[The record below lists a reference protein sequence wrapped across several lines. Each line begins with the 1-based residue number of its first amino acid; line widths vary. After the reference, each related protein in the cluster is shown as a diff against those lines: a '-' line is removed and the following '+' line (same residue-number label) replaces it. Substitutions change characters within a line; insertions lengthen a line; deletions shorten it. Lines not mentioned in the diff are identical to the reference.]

1 MESPFEARSQD
12 LLGRRT
18 RNPFDVTKATD
29 LTDDQI
35 IRTWV
40 EIHNGALLELLH
52 VDSTMP
58 RFLIGGKG
66 GGRTHLMRFSSYAL
80 QLRRMSVAKGDLT
93 AQEFFRREG
102 YLGLYFRCGGL
113 NASRFEGKGVTKE
126 AWDAIFAYYTDLWLV
141 RLYVQTAES
150 FTRTTAA
157 SDAPYE
163 REFVAAIAR
172 HLDPSDSGE
181 VESRGFAGILD
192 QISAELATIDRAVN
206 NAAISRQVHVE
217 VKTNPG
223 SLVFE
228 CAKLGAALLPGVA
241 ELRIVYL
248 LDEFENLT
256 EPQQRYVNTLIREKE
271 LPINFVVGSR
281 KYGIRTHGTLSAG
294 EVNIKGSEF
303 DEIVLEEYYQK
314 AKNEY
319 DAFCKELV
327 AQRLIEHG
335 FSSPND
341 DLRKFFAA
349 PPEVDRVGSA
359 EALRMLRQGVYLQRP
374 HMGRL
379 AKQLDEHSDLSP
391 QEVEAIMQ
399 LMRMDSLPL
408 LEKYAIFLFYR
419 SWANTGVP
427 SFDGA
432 RVAADQASSLAMIDA
447 TRVSKVT
454 RTSFSHFRNDLMA
467 QIAHGSGLSV
477 GYYGLSS
484 FILMSGYLPR
494 NLLVTLKQVTRWAAF
509 QGEDPFRESPIS
521 LEAQRRGV
529 RDSSS
534 WFLKNTKA
542 SGVDGE
548 ENEIIIT
555 RVGAFLRAMRMMD
568 KPTDP
573 SVCTLGVS
581 RSRYSQDIQR
591 RLNNL
596 VNHSL
601 LIEIPSGLNAKNGED
616 VLRKLQVHPLL
627 APSFD
632 LSIARRGTTVLTD
645 REVETLFDPHSS
657 DQELRGL
664 IRSRALKL
672 NAPFRAVPDDAVE
685 VETSDGVL
693 F

>member
-12 LLGRRT
+12 LLGRRA

-35 IRTWV
+35 ISTWV
-40 EIHNGALLELLH
+40 EIHSGALLELLH

-80 QLRRMSVAKGDLT
+80 QLKRMSTTKEVT
-93 AQEFFRREG
+93 ASEFFEREG

-113 NASRFEGKGVTKE
+113 NASRFEGKGVDRE
-126 AWDAIFAYYTDLWLV
+126 AWDAIFSYYTDLWLV
-141 RLYVQTAES
+141 RLYVQTLES
-150 FTRTTAA
+150 FTRTINVQ
-157 SDAPYE
+157 DPLYE
-163 REFVAAIAR
+163 HNYSSAIAR
-172 HLDPSDSGE
+172 LLNSGVDSDQVPSRSFME
-181 VESRGFAGILD
+181 ILD
-192 QISAELATIDRAVN
+192 KISAELASIDRAVN
-206 NAAISRQVHVE
+206 NAAISRQVNVE
-217 VKTNPG
+217 VKANPG
-223 SLVFE
+223 SLIFE
-228 CAKLGAALLPGVA
+228 CARLGAALLPGVVG
-241 ELRIVYL
+241 LRIVYL

-256 EPQQRYVNTLIREKE
+256 ESQQRYINTLIREKE

-294 EVNIKGSEF
+294 EINIKGSEF
-303 DEIVLEEYYQK
+303 DEIVLEEYYQR
-314 AKNEY
+314 AKNQYE
-319 DAFCKELV
+319 AFCKELV

-341 DLRKFFAA
+341 DLRKFFAV

-359 EALRMLRQGVYLQRP
+359 EALALLGRDVYLERP
-374 HMGRL
+374 HMNRL
-379 AKQLDEHSDLSP
+379 KTQLDEHAELSGVY
-391 QEVEAIMQ
+391 VEKIMQ
-399 LMRMDSLPL
+399 LMRMDSFPL
-408 LEKYAIFLFYR
+408 LEKYAILLFYR
-419 SWANTGVP
+419 NWASSGAP
-427 SFDGA
+427 SVDAA
-432 RVAADQASSLAMIDA
+432 RFASDQASSLTNGDA
-447 TRVSKVT
+447 KRVSRVT
-454 RTSFSHFRNDLMA
+454 RTSFSHYRSDLLA
-467 QIAHGSGLSV
+467 QIAVRSGQPV
-477 GYYGLSS
+477 GYYGLSK

-494 NLLVTLKQVTRWAAF
+494 NLLVTLKQITRWAAF

-542 SGVDGE
+542 AGLDGE
-548 ENEIIIT
+548 ENDIIIT
-555 RVGAFLRAMRMMD
+555 RLGAFLRAMRMMD

-573 SVCTLGVS
+573 SVCTIGVGRANYS
-581 RSRYSQDIQR
+581 RDIQR

-601 LIEIPSGLNAKNGED
+601 LIELPDGLNAKNGED

-632 LSIARRGTTVLTD
+632 LSIARRGTTILTD
-645 REVETLFDPHSS
+645 QEVETLFDPHSN
-657 DQELRGL
+657 DQQLRAL
-664 IRSRALKL
+664 IRSRAHKL
-672 NAPFRAVPDDAVE
+672 NAPFRTVPTVSTQGEDPE
-685 VETSDGVL
+685 EVL